1 MLDSRA
7 LLLPRLESSRLP
19 RPCPRP
25 SSCPLPSW
33 GSFLP
38 SEVAPGT
45 PGLGISGSK
54 SQPSPLWLRP
64 LPALTPPDPL
74 FPVNSPCWTE
84 AQPLLPCD
92 WQEASCLLREGE
104 RDSGVSRLDAR
115 EGGQAENPHCCTGA
129 VASRGPHLPVLCPW
143 PPSPPTSGWA
153 LPASE
158 AWGGFQGN
166 ARGWVISIHTE

>member
-19 RPCPRP
+19 QSCPGL
-25 SSCPLPSW
+25 SSCPLLSW
-33 GSFLP
+33 GSFLH
-38 SEVAPGT
+38 SEAAPGT

-54 SQPSPLWLRP
+54 SQSSHLWLQP
-64 LPALTPPDPL
+64 LPAFTPPNTL
-74 FPVNSPCWTE
+74 FPVNAPRLTE

-104 RDSGVSRLDAR
+104 RDSGVSGLDAR
-115 EGGQAENPHCCTGA
+115 EGGQAKNPHCCTGA
-129 VASRGPHLPVLCPW
+129 VASWGPHLPVPCSW
-143 PPSPPTSGWA
+143 PPSPLTSGWA
-153 LPASE
+153 LHASE

-166 ARGWVISIHTE
+166 